1 MSRTVRVGV
10 LGAGAIAQVVHLP
23 ILGRMRGV
31 EVAYLC
37 DTDLRR
43 ARTIAERMGIPK
55 VYSDD
60 ECVADGDV
68 DALVICTPSDLHEEQ
83 CVAALEAGKHVLCEK
98 PLALTDKGVRRILD
112 AAERSEGT
120 VTVAM
125 NQRFRPDVVPLK
137 AFLEGKELGRIMH
150 MSAGWITRESVPSRP
165 SWRTDPERAGG
176 GALMD
181 LGIQILDLAIWLLG
195 DPRPERISA
204 SVQRMAGMKVE
215 EFASLFVTFAGG
227 TSLHLEAGW
236 NGRTNRDRQ
245 FFKLLG
251 TDGSASMAPF
261 EVHKIMDGNLVDLTP
276 ALPPRRENPY
286 TLSYRQE
293 LQYFVEVVRGQRS
306 GELPVEQ
313 AVLMQVIAGAYQ
325 SASTGKE
332 VGLNG

>member
-1 MSRTVRVGV
+1 MSRTVRLGV

-37 DTDLRR
+37 DTNVGR
-43 ARTIAERMGIPK
+43 ARTIAERMNISQ

-60 ECVADGDV
+60 ECVADSDV
-68 DALVICTPSDLHEEQ
+68 DAVVICTPSDVHEEQ

-98 PLALTDKGVRRILD
+98 PLALSEKGVRRILE
-112 AAERSEGT
+112 AAEKSEGT

-137 AFLEGKELGRIMH
+137 AFLEGNELGRIMH
-150 MSAGWITRESVPSRP
+150 MSAGWITRQSVPSRP

-195 DPRPERISA
+195 EPRPERVTA
-204 SVQRMAGMKVE
+204 SVQHMAGMKVE
-215 EFASLFVTFAGG
+215 EFASLFVHFAGG
-227 TSLHLEAGW
+227 TSLNLESGW
-236 NGRTNRDRQ
+236 NGRTDRDRQ
-245 FFKLLG
+245 YFKLLG
-251 TDGSASMAPF
+251 TDGSASIAPF
-261 EVHKIMDGNLVDLTP
+261 EVHKILDGNLVDLTP
-276 ALPPRRENPY
+276 ALPLRRENPY

-313 AVLMQVIAGAYQ
+313 AVLMRIIAGAYQ
-325 SASTGKE
+325 SAAAGEE
-332 VGLNG
+332 VALSG